1 MIVIIDNISR
11 NSRIWFVGLARWMG
25 EQNIPQALACCRSLL
40 GSLEADLRGQKKTD
54 NGDNFDLKTEYL
66 EKKSQ
71 KNGKSGKKYSKKQK
85 NTKEGL

>member
-1 MIVIIDNISR
+1 MRHDIISKDSQ
-11 NSRIWFVGLARWMG
+11 IWLVGVVARMG
-25 EQNIPQALACCRSLL
+25 EQNITEALACCRSLL
-40 GSLEADLRGQKKTD
+40 GSLESDLKGQKKTD